1 MTIEVLDGTGKVL
14 TILDNAGR
22 IVARYPEEGGK
33 VDQLVLKNAKLP
45 LLQNYMLRLGK
56 STGDDKNAGA
66 YYVEIFPR
74 QEGFT
79 ERCYIADV
87 EESEIEEASK
97 ALVKKVQRLI
107 LDARL
112 DQGPLLLTN

>member
-56 STGDDKNAGA
+56 STDDDAGK

-74 QEGFT
+74 TDGFT